1 MRGSFH
7 VATVTGIPLKIHWSF
22 GFLLLWV
29 VYSNSR
35 DGYDPVTIL
44 IAIGNVLSLVV
55 CVILHEFGH
64 ALVARRFGVNTHDI
78 IMTPIGGIARLERM
92 PDGRGQ
98 EFWVALAGP
107 AVNFAIALLILIG
120 YAVAT
125 DENILNSSF
134 WNLEGSSPPYFKL
147 LLFTNTLLGLF
158 NLIPAFPMDGG
169 RILRSLLSLKM
180 SRAKATK
187 IASFAG
193 QFIAICMFVTG
204 VIFVQPIMALI
215 GVFIFFTARQENQ
228 VQQRIE
234 KMTKTTVSEL
244 MEPLQHL
251 LHTGIRISD
260 AIRLTENNPAE
271 SFIVWSRPGIP
282 AGYIT
287 REQLNRLT
295 KPTGEDN
302 LIDAFIIP
310 APAVVPHDTPIANLI
325 GFMQQH
331 KLPVVIVSEN
341 NHYTGVVHWE
351 KLSGYTDS

>member
-1 MRGSFH
+1 MKGSFH

-35 DGYDPVTIL
+35 DGYDPVTTL

-64 ALVARRFGVNTHDI
+64 ALVARRFGVNTYDI

-92 PDGRGQ
+92 PEGRGQ

-107 AVNFAIALLILIG
+107 AVNFAIAFLILIG

-125 DENILNSSF
+125 DENILSGIF
-134 WNLEGSSPPYFKL
+134 WNLEGSSLPYFKL
-147 LLFTNTLLGLF
+147 LLLTNTLLGLF

-169 RILRSLLSLKM
+169 RILRSLLSLRM

-187 IASFAG
+187 IASYAG
-193 QFIAICMFVTG
+193 QFIAICMFITG

-234 KMTKTTVSEL
+234 KMTKTTAGDL
-244 MEPLQHL
+244 MVPLQHL
-251 LHTGIRISD
+251 LHTGIRMSE
-260 AIRLTENNPAE
+260 AIRLTENNLGE
-271 SFIVWSRPGIP
+271 SFIVWSRPGVP
-282 AGYIT
+282 TGYIT
-287 REQLNRLT
+287 REQLNRFA
-295 KPTGEDN
+295 KAQGEDTF
-302 LIDAFIIP
+302 IDAYIIP
-310 APAVVPHDTPIANLI
+310 APAVVPHDTPVSNLI

-341 NHYTGVVHWE
+341 QNYTGIVQWE
-351 KLSGYTDS
+351 KVAGFTQS